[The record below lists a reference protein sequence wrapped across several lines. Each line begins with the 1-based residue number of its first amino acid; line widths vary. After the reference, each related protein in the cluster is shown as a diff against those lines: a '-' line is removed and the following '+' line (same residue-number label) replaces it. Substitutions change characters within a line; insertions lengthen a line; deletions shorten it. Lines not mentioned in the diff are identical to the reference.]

1 MATIEAVSKWHHEGQ
16 CPPRVS
22 RIQNS
27 ETASPASSHTPRSTT
42 NTKVKR
48 HSPRQLLARAHQ
60 KNNSNT
66 QKGKLMTY
74 TVGQQQDAETSGEN
88 TYKKTPITL
97 KSLQRTTTLPAF
109 TLIKSYPIDTQK
121 SKEKD
126 LLYHTLFFKT
136 K

>member
-1 MATIEAVSKWHHEGQ
+1 MATIEAVSKWRHEGQ

-22 RIQNS
+22 RIKNS
-27 ETASPASSHTPRSTT
+27 ETASPASSHTPRRTT
-42 NTKVKR
+42 NTKVKK

-60 KNNSNT
+60 KNNPKT
-66 QKGKLMTY
+66 QKGKFMTY